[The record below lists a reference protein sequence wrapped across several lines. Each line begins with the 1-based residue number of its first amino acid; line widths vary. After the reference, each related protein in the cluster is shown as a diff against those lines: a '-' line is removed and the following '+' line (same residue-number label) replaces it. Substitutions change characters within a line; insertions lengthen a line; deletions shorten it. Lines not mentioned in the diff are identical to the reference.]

1 MNSLN
6 KRKLLFYGAGIF
18 FLLVFLFMN
27 LNFFSGTQNS
37 SRLRNKS
44 SIGEKKATI
53 LPIIVIGGLQFF
65 RKTFE
70 KK

>member
-1 MNSLN
+1 MNSIN
-6 KRKLLFYGAGIF
+6 KRILLFTGAGII
-18 FLLVFLFMN
+18 LALVFLFIN
-27 LNFFSGTQNS
+27 LNFLSETQNS
-37 SRLRNKS
+37 SRLRNKT